1 MIKHL
6 ISTATALFIICCSLQ
21 AQGIK
26 GRVVD
31 ENDNPLEFV
40 NVVMRMLPD
49 STFVTGTI
57 TSSDG
62 CFELEGKGDIVQL
75 SMIGYQKQTLPVSHF
90 KEEALVTMFSLS
102 NTLDEVVVIS
112 TLPKTSLK
120 GNALVTNI
128 AGSVLE
134 HEGNALMCWARCQA

>member
-1 MIKHL
+1 MIKHLISKVMIKHL

-49 STFVTGTI
+49 
-57 TSSDG
+57 
-62 CFELEGKGDIVQL
+62 
-75 SMIGYQKQTLPVSHF
+75 
-90 KEEALVTMFSLS
+90 
-102 NTLDEVVVIS
+102 
-112 TLPKTSLK
+112 
-120 GNALVTNI
+120 
-128 AGSVLE
+128 
-134 HEGNALMCWARCQA
+134 